1 VGAPAI
7 PIQESRVLVMTKFMV
22 RFSVAQAFTPGS
34 ETGGAIKAP
43 LMGLLKLTL
52 FSYPGVNAWAAEK
65 LFKLTHYRVVHLS

>member
-1 VGAPAI
+1 
-7 PIQESRVLVMTKFMV
+7 MV

-52 FSYPGVNAWAAEK
+52 FSYPGVNAWATEK